1 MFRSQRFVVT
11 GTPRL
16 RSSGSMISR
25 SRVSRKLQR
34 FSLAFIPGILVFANS
49 ADARSLAITEFLN
62 NPDSNELT
70 EWVEL
75 FNYSPNALDLS
86 GWMMSDDLSDESALP
101 SIILPSGGFLI
112 MTGNKAEF
120 EAEWFGGIEN
130 AFVWEFS
137 AGFGLNNTFDQIIIT
152 NALAEVVWNI
162 AWVNDESPGLATFLT
177 ATDFVITDFGSLASP
192 GISRSGDDLG
202 ISGFLGYQQNNF
214 TSDPWAVS
222 SVTGDIGSP
231 LAGGFAAIPS
241 PGSIWLLGLVM
252 LKRRRRRSGEN
263 SSAEVSD

>member
-34 FSLAFIPGILVFANS
+34 ISVAFIPGILVFANS

-62 NPDSNELT
+62 HPGETDLT

-75 FNYSPNALDLS
+75 FNFSPNALDLS
-86 GWMMSDDLSDESALP
+86 GWTMSDEHGDFSDLPD
-101 SIILPSGGFLI
+101 IILPSGGFLI
-112 MTGNKAEF
+112 LTANKAEF
-120 EAEWFGGIEN
+120 EAEWFGGTAN

-137 AGFGLNNTFDQIIIT
+137 SGFELTNAADQIIIS

-162 AWVNDESPGLATFLT
+162 AWVNDELPGRATFLT
-177 ATDFVITDFGSLASP
+177 STDFAITDFGSLAAP

-214 TSDPWAVS
+214 TNDPWAYS

-231 LAGGFAAIPS
+231 LAGSYAALPA
-241 PGSIWLLGLVM
+241 PGGLWLLGLVV
-252 LKRRRRRSGEN
+252 LRLRHRRGRKYD
-263 SSAEVSD
+263 SA

>member
-1 MFRSQRFVVT
+1 
-11 GTPRL
+11 
-16 RSSGSMISR
+16 MISTY
-25 SRVSRKLQR
+25 RVSRQLR
-34 FSLAFIPGILVFANS
+34 IFSLAINMGILVFANS
-49 ADARSLAITEFLN
+49 AVARSLAITEFLN
-62 NPDSNELT
+62 NPGATEST

-75 FNYSPNALDLS
+75 FNFSPNAIDLS
-86 GWMMSDDLSDESALP
+86 GWTMSDEIGDLSTLP
-101 SIILPSGGFLI
+101 DIILPSGGFLI
-112 MTGNKAEF
+112 LTGNKAEF

-162 AWVNDESPGLATFLT
+162 AWVNDELSSLATFLT
-177 ATDFVITDFGSLASP
+177 ATDFAITDFGSLAFP

-202 ISGFLGYQQNNF
+202 ISGFLGYQQNDI

-222 SVTGDIGSP
+222 SVTDDVGSP